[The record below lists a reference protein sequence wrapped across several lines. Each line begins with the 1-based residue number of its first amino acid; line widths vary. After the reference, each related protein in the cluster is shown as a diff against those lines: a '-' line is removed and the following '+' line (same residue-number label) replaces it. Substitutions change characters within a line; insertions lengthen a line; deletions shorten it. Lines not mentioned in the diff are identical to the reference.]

1 MLLSF
6 GKEKLLWYHSLLELV
21 RSNLVSV
28 GACTLTWWN
37 LIKHESSSGGTCWA
51 PFLLLLFLMSVDK
64 YLFLFWYDEENTE
77 FLLLHLS
84 QKVVRGQP
92 CTTWRLLVP
101 KIRRSGCSAPFRFSA
116 SYAISNGVSFKLTLL
131 VYVCRK
137 QTPHSLLPLR
147 KGHLLLSCSTKRLW
161 FMLLAMYVCFCH
173 CCEQW
178 WLFCDYPLGISLI
191 IVRIVGRSWS
201 LFQQHLSNGL
211 FSCSLDVFPQL
222 KCNY

>member
-51 PFLLLLFLMSVDK
+51 PFLLLLFLKSVDK

-101 KIRRSGCSAPFRFSA
+101 KIRRSGCCTFQVFCF
-116 SYAISNGVSFKLTLL
+116 YAISNGVSFKLTLL
-131 VYVCRK
+131 VYMCRK
-137 QTPHSLLPLR
+137 QTPHSLLPPQ
-147 KGHLLLSCSTKRLW
+147 KRTSSVKLQYKEAVVYA
-161 FMLLAMYVCFCH
+161 FGYVCVLLPLLWAVMTFLWLSSGNLTNYYKNCRKKLIFISAASQ
-173 CCEQW
+173 QW
-178 WLFCDYPLGISLI
+178 VILMLFGC
-191 IVRIVGRSWS
+191 
-201 LFQQHLSNGL
+201 
-211 FSCSLDVFPQL
+211 FSTT
-222 KCNY
+222 